1 MTRAMPSISRTL
13 GVWLLLASAVPSA
26 RAQDRPPA
34 PVIVSKVLAQLVPK
48 ELSLVG
54 TAQPRRSSM
63 VASETEGQAVALL
76 GEAGW
81 QVRRGEAILEL
92 DNDQLR
98 ASLVEARADMELH
111 ASNYLQSSELLRQE
125 AVAEQALRDTEYQLK
140 RARAKLTDLNSR
152 LDGLTIRAPFDGHV
166 VQTFAQP
173 GEWVNRGA
181 AVAQIIALD
190 TIRVQV
196 DVPERYIDLLSTG
209 DEAGVYIDALG
220 SEPFAGRIVA
230 ILAEGYVESRTF
242 PVIVETLNPGNRILS
257 AMSARVVFE
266 LERAGTVVLVHKDA
280 LVNNARGQFV
290 YLAAGDSAAVRQ
302 VKTGMAY
309 QGYVAVEEG
318 EVSPGDF
325 VIVRGNERLRDGQS
339 IRTIR
344 TQE

>member
-1 MTRAMPSISRTL
+1 MTRAMPSMSRAL
-13 GVWLLLASAVPSA
+13 GACVLLTCAVPVA
-26 RAQDRPPA
+26 WGQERPPA
-34 PVIVSKVLAQLVPK
+34 PVIVSKVLDQQVPK

-63 VASETEGQAVALL
+63 VASETEGQVVALL
-76 GEAGW
+76 GEAGR
-81 QVRRGEAILEL
+81 QVRRGETIIEL
-92 DNDQLR
+92 DNDRLR
-98 ASLVEARADMELH
+98 ASLVEARADVELH
-111 ASNYLQSSELLRQE
+111 ASNFLQNTKLLRQE
-125 AVAEQALRDTEYQLK
+125 AVAEQLLRDTEYQLS
-140 RARAKLTDLNSR
+140 RARAKLADLDSR
-152 LDGLTIRAPFDGHV
+152 LEGLTIEAPFDGHV
-166 VQTFAQP
+166 VRTFAQL

-181 AVAQIIALD
+181 AVAQVIATD

-196 DVPERYIDLLSTG
+196 DVPERYVDLLDTG
-209 DEAGVYIDALG
+209 DEGSIFIDALG
-220 SEPFAGRIVA
+220 SEPFAGCIVA
-230 ILAEGYVESRTF
+230 VLAEGSVEARTF
-242 PVIVETLNPGNRILS
+242 PVIVETHNPGNRILS